1 MSNIKISREFR
12 SKIRNYFI
20 GEMEQNGLMI
30 KKKVYMVLN
39 LIEHLLI

>member
-1 MSNIKISREFR
+1 MSNIKISQEFR